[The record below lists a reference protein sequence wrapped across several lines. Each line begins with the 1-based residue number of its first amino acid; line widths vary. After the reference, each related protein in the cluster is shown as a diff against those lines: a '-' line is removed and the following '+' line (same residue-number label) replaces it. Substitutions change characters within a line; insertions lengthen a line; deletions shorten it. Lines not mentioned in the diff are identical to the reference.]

1 MKKILKLVFV
11 VFVFI
16 MYGCGTAE
24 KKDTNVSKPEKTPKT
39 ETKETQQKNETFVL
53 NASPDKYTQYVN
65 KYIGMNAANVGY
77 TSLGGD
83 RLDEIGDAYLKIV
96 FVTEDG
102 SYVGQLDED
111 NLKNYVVINQN
122 IKPNTEVKLEYEKY
136 SDGKESSIVSFQTY
150 ETIDLAV
157 KKVKDNVTIDLMEIM
172 PSPDKYTHY
181 IRNYVGKN
189 LASVGYESLG
199 GDYLDE
205 YGEGTLE
212 LVIASDDG
220 SYVDYTDEEIL
231 KQYVVIDQSI
241 EPNSEMKYEYMK
253 YSDGKESTI
262 VDNQTYSSITLY
274 VRTVTGEAPIVHKA
288 ENNTP
293 EPTPTP
299 TPEPTPTPTPT
310 PEPTPAPTPEPTPT
324 PEVKASGIRPE
335 FKEMMDSYEA
345 FIDEYIEFMETY
357 ESSQNQTGLMLQ
369 YMNYMGKLLEFQ
381 EKIDEVDESELTDEE
396 AMYYAQVSLRCSEKL
411 IKASQ

>member
-1 MKKILKLVFV
+1 
-11 VFVFI
+11 
-16 MYGCGTAE
+16 
-24 KKDTNVSKPEKTPKT
+24 
-39 ETKETQQKNETFVL
+39 
-53 NASPDKYTQYVN
+53 
-65 KYIGMNAANVGY
+65 
-77 TSLGGD
+77 
-83 RLDEIGDAYLKIV
+83 
-96 FVTEDG
+96 
-102 SYVGQLDED
+102 
-111 NLKNYVVINQN
+111 
-122 IKPNTEVKLEYEKY
+122 
-136 SDGKESSIVSFQTY
+136 
-150 ETIDLAV
+150 
-157 KKVKDNVTIDLMEIM
+157 MEIM

-310 PEPTPAPTPEPTPT
+310 PEPTLAPTPEPTPT